1 MVILFG
7 GQNKIR
13 KWKNYKIKMYKAVI
27 AGYSRSPFTMARKG
41 GLIDIKPVNLLAEVI
56 KDLVS
61 KSKIN
66 QNDIEDVVIGCAF
79 QVGEQCFNIGKLV
92 TFLTGMD
99 IKTSGMTVDR
109 WCGSSMEGIHIAAGK
124 IAMGSG
130 KVFICGGVE
139 SMTRVNT
146 GFDPIPYPESEKDN
160 PNVYFSMGITAEN
173 VAKKYDISRKDQ
185 QEFAI
190 SSHQKAHDAQSKGNF
205 KNEIVSI
212 GNCETDG
219 NIRPNSNQETLNGL
233 KTAFDQN
240 GTVTAATSSP
250 LTDGAAAT
258 LICEENYAKE
268 NNLEIL
274 GRIVS
279 TAVQGCEPNFMGLGP
294 IGASKKALERAN
306 LTIDKIDIVE
316 LNEAFASQSLACIKD
331 LKIDQKKVNID
342 GGALALGHPLGA
354 TGARITG
361 KAADLLKRENKK
373 YALSTQCIG
382 LGMGIATIIE
392 SVN

>member
-1 MVILFG
+1 MF
-7 GQNKIR
+7 
-13 KWKNYKIKMYKAVI
+13 KAVI

-41 GLIDIKPVNLLAEVI
+41 ELIDIKPVNMLAEVI
-56 KDLVS
+56 KSLTA

-66 QNDIEDVVIGCAF
+66 KEDIEDIVIGCAF

-92 TFLTGMD
+92 TFLTDME

-109 WCGSSMEGIHIAAGK
+109 WCGSSMEAIHIAAGK

-146 GFDPIPYPESEKDN
+146 GFDPLPYPYIEKEN
-160 PNVYFSMGITAEN
+160 PNVYFTMGITAEN
-173 VAKKYDISRKDQ
+173 VAKKFNITRKEQ

-190 SSHQKAHDAQSKGNF
+190 NSHQKAYEAQSNGKF
-205 KNEIVSI
+205 KNEIVKI
-212 GNCETDG
+212 GSCNSDG
-219 NIRPNSNQETLNGL
+219 NIRPNSNQEKLDGL
-233 KTAFDQN
+233 KLAFDQE

-250 LTDGAAAT
+250 LTDGASAV
-258 LICEENYAKE
+258 LICEENYAKK
-268 NNLEIL
+268 NNLEIF

-279 TAVQGCEPNFMGLGP
+279 TAVEGCDPDFMGLGP
-294 IGASKKALERAN
+294 IGASKKALKRAN
-306 LTIDKIDIVE
+306 LSINQIDIVE
-316 LNEAFASQSLACIKD
+316 INEAFASQSIACIKD
-331 LKIDQKKVNID
+331 LGIDIKKVNLD

-354 TGARITG
+354 TGSRITG
-361 KAADLLKRENKK
+361 KAAELLVRENKK

-382 LGMGIATIIE
+382 LGMGIATVIE
-392 SVN
+392 NIH

>member
-1 MVILFG
+1 MF
-7 GQNKIR
+7 
-13 KWKNYKIKMYKAVI
+13 KAVI
-27 AGYSRSPFTMARKG
+27 AGYSRSPFTMAKKG
-41 GLIDIKPVNLLAEVI
+41 ELIDIKPVNMLAEVI
-56 KDLVS
+56 KSLTT

-66 QNDIEDVVIGCAF
+66 KEDIEDIVIGCAF

-92 TFLTGMD
+92 TFLTDMK

-109 WCGSSMEGIHIAAGK
+109 WCGSSMEAIHIAAGK

-130 KVFICGGVE
+130 RVFICGGVE

-146 GFDPIPYPESEKDN
+146 GFDPIPYPYIEKEN
-160 PNVYFSMGITAEN
+160 PNVYFTMGITAEN
-173 VAKKYDISRKDQ
+173 VAKKFNISRKEQ

-190 SSHQKAHDAQSKGNF
+190 NSHQKAYEAQNNGKF
-205 KNEIVSI
+205 KNEIVTIGSCSI
-212 GNCETDG
+212 DG
-219 NIRPNSNQETLNGL
+219 NIRPNSNQEKLDGL
-233 KTAFDQN
+233 KLAFDQN

-250 LTDGAAAT
+250 LTDGASAV

-279 TAVQGCEPNFMGLGP
+279 TAVEGCEPDFMGLGP
-294 IGASKKALERAN
+294 IGASRKALKRAN
-306 LTIDKIDIVE
+306 LSVNQIDIVE
-316 LNEAFASQSLACIKD
+316 INEAFASQSIACIKD
-331 LKIDQKKVNID
+331 LGININKVNLD

-354 TGARITG
+354 TGSRITG
-361 KAADLLKRENKK
+361 KASELLVRENKK

-382 LGMGIATIIE
+382 LGMGIATVIE
-392 SVN
+392 NIH

>member
-1 MVILFG
+1 
-7 GQNKIR
+7 
-13 KWKNYKIKMYKAVI
+13 MYKAVI
-27 AGYSRSPFTMARKG
+27 AGYARSPFTMAKKG
-41 GLIDIKPVNLLAEVI
+41 ELIDIKPVNLLSEVI
-56 KDLVS
+56 KKLVTQS
-61 KSKIN
+61 KVN
-66 QNDIEDVVIGCAF
+66 PNDIEDIVVGCAF

-109 WCGSSMEGIHIAAGK
+109 WCGSSMEAIHIAAGK

-139 SMTRVNT
+139 SMTRVTT
-146 GFDPIPYPESEKDN
+146 GFNPIPYPYLEKEN

-173 VAKKYDISRKDQ
+173 VAKKYNITRKEQ

-190 SSHQKAHDAQSKGNF
+190 LSHQKAFDAQSKGSFN
-205 KNEIVSI
+205 NEIAVI
-212 GNCETDG
+212 GNCSKDG
-219 NIRPNSNQETLNGL
+219 NIRPNSNQETLDGL
-233 KTAFDQN
+233 KLAFDPN

-258 LICEENYAKE
+258 LICEEQFAKE

-274 GRIVS
+274 ARIVS
-279 TAVQGCEPNFMGLGP
+279 TAVQGCDPDLMGLGP
-294 IGASKKALERAN
+294 IGASKKALKRAN
-306 LTIDKIDIVE
+306 LSVKDIDIAE

-331 LKIDQKKVNID
+331 LNIDEKKVNLD

-361 KAADLLKRENKK
+361 KAAELLKRENKK
-373 YALSTQCIG
+373 YALATQCIG
-382 LGMGIATIIE
+382 LGMGIATVLE
-392 SVN
+392 SIN

>member
-1 MVILFG
+1 MF
-7 GQNKIR
+7 
-13 KWKNYKIKMYKAVI
+13 KAVI

-41 GLIDIKPVNLLAEVI
+41 ELIDIKPVNMLAEVI
-56 KDLVS
+56 KSLTT

-66 QNDIEDVVIGCAF
+66 KQDIEDIVIGCAF

-92 TFLTGMD
+92 GFLSNME

-109 WCGSSMEGIHIAAGK
+109 WCGSSMEAIHIAAGK

-146 GFDPIPYPESEKDN
+146 GFDPLPYPYIEKEN
-160 PNVYFSMGITAEN
+160 PNVYFTMGITAEN
-173 VAKKYDISRKDQ
+173 VAKKFNISRKEQ

-190 SSHQKAHDAQSKGNF
+190 NSHQKAYEAQKNGKF
-205 KNEIVSI
+205 KNEIVAI
-212 GNCETDG
+212 GNCHSDG
-219 NIRPNSNQETLNGL
+219 NIRPNSNQEKLDGL
-233 KTAFDQN
+233 KLAFDQN

-250 LTDGAAAT
+250 LTDGASAV

-274 GRIVS
+274 GRIIS
-279 TAVQGCEPNFMGLGP
+279 TAVEGCDPDFMGLGP
-294 IGASKKALERAN
+294 IGASKKALKRAN
-306 LTIDKIDIVE
+306 LKINQIDIVE
-316 LNEAFASQSLACIKD
+316 INEAFASQSIACIKD
-331 LKIDQKKVNID
+331 LGIDINKVNLD

-354 TGARITG
+354 TGSRITG
-361 KAADLLKRENKK
+361 KASELLIRENKK

-382 LGMGIATIIE
+382 LGMGIATVIE
-392 SVN
+392 NIH

>member
-1 MVILFG
+1 
-7 GQNKIR
+7 
-13 KWKNYKIKMYKAVI
+13 MYKSVI

-41 GLIDIKPVNLLAEVI
+41 ALIDTKPVNLLADVI
-56 KDLVS
+56 KNLVS
-61 KSKIN
+61 KSNVKK
-66 QNDIEDVVIGCAF
+66 QDIEDIVVGCAF

-92 TFLTGMD
+92 TFLTNMEV
-99 IKTSGMTVDR
+99 KTSGMTVDR
-109 WCGSSMEGIHIAAGK
+109 WCGSSMEAIHIAAGK

-146 GFDPIPYPESEKDN
+146 GFDPIPYPENEKNN

-185 QEFAI
+185 QAFAI
-190 SSHQKAHDAQSKGNF
+190 SSHQKAYEAQTSGKF
-205 KNEIVSI
+205 KNEIVTI

-219 NIRPNSNQETLNGL
+219 NIRPKSNQETLDGL
-233 KTAFDQN
+233 KLAFDQN

-279 TAVQGCEPNFMGLGP
+279 TAVEGCEANYMGLGP
-294 IGASKKALERAN
+294 IGASKKALQRAN

-331 LKIDQKKVNID
+331 LKIDQKKVNLD

-361 KAADLLKRENKK
+361 KAAELLKRENKK

-392 SVN
+392 SIN

>member
-1 MVILFG
+1 
-7 GQNKIR
+7 
-13 KWKNYKIKMYKAVI
+13 MYKSVI

-41 GLIDIKPVNLLAEVI
+41 ALIDTKPVNLLADVI
-56 KDLVS
+56 KNLVS
-61 KSKIN
+61 KSNVKKE
-66 QNDIEDVVIGCAF
+66 DIEDIVVGCAF

-92 TFLTGMD
+92 TFLTNMEV
-99 IKTSGMTVDR
+99 KTSGMTVDR
-109 WCGSSMEGIHIAAGK
+109 WCGSSMEAIHIAAGK

-146 GFDPIPYPESEKDN
+146 GFDPIPYPENEKDN

-173 VAKKYDISRKDQ
+173 VAKKYGISRKEQ
-185 QEFAI
+185 QDFAI
-190 SSHQKAHDAQSKGNF
+190 SSHQKAHEAQTKGKF
-205 KNEIVSI
+205 KNEIVKI
-212 GNCETDG
+212 GNCESDG
-219 NIRPNSNQETLNGL
+219 NIRPKSNQETLDGL
-233 KTAFDQN
+233 KLAFDQN

-279 TAVQGCEPNFMGLGP
+279 TAVEGCEPNYMGLGP
-294 IGASKKALERAN
+294 IGASKKALQRAG
-306 LTIDKIDIVE
+306 LTSDKIDIVE

-331 LKIDQKKVNID
+331 LNINDRKVNLD

-373 YALSTQCIG
+373 YALATQCIG

-392 SVN
+392 SID

>member
-1 MVILFG
+1 MF
-7 GQNKIR
+7 
-13 KWKNYKIKMYKAVI
+13 KAVI

-41 GLIDIKPVNLLAEVI
+41 ELIDIKPVNMLAEVI
-56 KDLVS
+56 KSLTA

-66 QNDIEDVVIGCAF
+66 KEDIEDIVIGCAF

-92 TFLTGMD
+92 TFLTDME

-109 WCGSSMEGIHIAAGK
+109 WCGSSMEAIHIAAGK

-146 GFDPIPYPESEKDN
+146 GFDPLPYPYMDKEN
-160 PNVYFSMGITAEN
+160 PNVYFTMGITAEN
-173 VAKKYDISRKDQ
+173 VAKKFNITRKEQ

-190 SSHQKAHDAQSKGNF
+190 NSHQKAYEAQSNGKF
-205 KNEIVSI
+205 KNEIVKI
-212 GNCETDG
+212 GSCNSDG
-219 NIRPNSNQETLNGL
+219 NIRPNSNQEKLDGL
-233 KTAFDQN
+233 KLAFDQE

-250 LTDGAAAT
+250 LTDGASAV
-258 LICEENYAKE
+258 LICEENYAKK
-268 NNLEIL
+268 NNLEIF

-279 TAVQGCEPNFMGLGP
+279 TAVEGCDPDFMGLGP
-294 IGASKKALERAN
+294 IGASKKALKRAN
-306 LTIDKIDIVE
+306 LSINQIDIVE
-316 LNEAFASQSLACIKD
+316 INEAFASQSIACIKD
-331 LKIDQKKVNID
+331 LGIDIKKVNLD

-354 TGARITG
+354 TGSRITG
-361 KAADLLKRENKK
+361 KASELLVRENKK

-382 LGMGIATIIE
+382 LGMGIATVIE
-392 SVN
+392 NIH

>member
-1 MVILFG
+1 MF
-7 GQNKIR
+7 R
-13 KWKNYKIKMYKAVI
+13 AVI

-41 GLIDIKPVNLLAEVI
+41 ELIDVKPVNLLAEVVSN
-56 KDLVS
+56 LVS
-61 KSKIN
+61 KTKIN
-66 QNDIEDVVIGCAF
+66 KKEIEDIIVGCAF
-79 QVGEQCFNIGKLV
+79 QTGEQCFNIGKLV
-92 TFLTGMD
+92 TFLTDMD

-139 SMTRVNT
+139 SMTRVTT
-146 GFDPIPYPESEKDN
+146 GFDAMPYPYAEKEN
-160 PNVYFSMGITAEN
+160 PNVYFSMGTTAEN
-173 VAKKYDISRKDQ
+173 VAKQYSISRTEQ

-190 SSHQKAHDAQSKGNF
+190 SSHQKASEAQLKGNF
-205 KNEIVSI
+205 VNEIVAI
-212 GNCETDG
+212 GKCSQDS
-219 NIRPNSNQETLNGL
+219 NIRPNSNQEKLDGL
-233 KTAFDQN
+233 KLAFDQN

-258 LICEENYAKE
+258 LICEEQYAKD

-274 GRIVS
+274 ARIVS
-279 TAVQGCEPNFMGLGP
+279 TAVQGCEADTMGLGP
-294 IGASKKALERAN
+294 IGATQKALARAK
-306 LTIDKIDIVE
+306 LSIKDIDIVE

-331 LKIDQKKVNID
+331 LQIDPSKVNLD

-361 KAADLLKRENKK
+361 KVAQLLKRENKK
-373 YALSTQCIG
+373 YALASQCIG

-392 SVN
+392 SLD

>member
-1 MVILFG
+1 
-7 GQNKIR
+7 
-13 KWKNYKIKMYKAVI
+13 MYRSVI
-27 AGYSRSPFTMARKG
+27 AGYSRSPFTMAKKG
-41 GLIDIKPVNLLAEVI
+41 ELIDVKPVNLLAEVI
-56 KDLVS
+56 KNLVS
-61 KSKIN
+61 KSKVN
-66 QNDIEDVVIGCAF
+66 PNDIEDIVIGCAF

-99 IKTSGMTVDR
+99 IRTSGMTVDR
-109 WCGSSMEGIHIAAGK
+109 WCGSSMEAIHIAAGK

-130 KVFICGGVE
+130 KAFICGGVE
-139 SMTRVNT
+139 SMTRVTT
-146 GFDPIPYPESEKDN
+146 GFNSIPYPYSDKEN

-173 VAKKYDISRKDQ
+173 VAKKYNISRKEQ

-190 SSHQKAHDAQSKGNF
+190 SSHHKAFQAQSKGNF
-205 KNEIVSI
+205 NNEITVI
-212 GNCETDG
+212 GNCSKDG
-219 NIRPNSNQETLNGL
+219 NIRPNSNHETLDGL
-233 KTAFDQN
+233 KLAFDQN

-258 LICEENYAKE
+258 LICEEQFAKE

-279 TAVQGCEPNFMGLGP
+279 TAVQGCEPDYMGLGP
-294 IGASKKALERAN
+294 IGASKKALERAKLSPN
-306 LTIDKIDIVE
+306 EIDIVE

-331 LKIDQKKVNID
+331 LNLNEKKVNID

-361 KAADLLKRENKK
+361 KAAELLKRENKK

-392 SVN
+392 AIN

>member
-1 MVILFG
+1 
-7 GQNKIR
+7 
-13 KWKNYKIKMYKAVI
+13 MYKSVI
-27 AGYSRSPFTMARKG
+27 AGYSRSPFTMAKKG
-41 GLIDIKPVNLLAEVI
+41 GLIDVKPVNLLSDVI
-56 KDLVS
+56 KNLVS

-66 QNDIEDVVIGCAF
+66 SRDIEDIVIGCAF

-92 TFLTGMD
+92 SFLSGMD

-109 WCGSSMEGIHIAAGK
+109 WCGSSMEAIHIAAGK

-130 KVFICGGVE
+130 KVFVCGGVE
-139 SMTRVNT
+139 SMTRVTT
-146 GFDPIPYPESEKDN
+146 GFEPMPHPYTETEN

-173 VAKKYDISRKDQ
+173 VAKKYGITRKEQ

-190 SSHQKAHDAQSKGNF
+190 SSHQKAYEAQSKGNF
-205 KNEIVSI
+205 SNEIAII
-212 GNCETDG
+212 GDCFKDG
-219 NIRPNSNQETLNGL
+219 NIRPNSNQEVLDGL
-233 KTAFDQN
+233 KLAFDEN

-258 LICEENYAKE
+258 LICEEQYAKD

-279 TAVQGCEPNFMGLGP
+279 TSVQGCAPEVMGLGP
-294 IGASKKALERAN
+294 IGASIKALERAK
-306 LTIDKIDIVE
+306 LSIRDIDIVE
-316 LNEAFASQSLACIKD
+316 INEAFASQTLACIKD
-331 LKIDQKKVNID
+331 LELDKKKINLD

-361 KAADLLKRENKK
+361 KAASLLKRENKK
-373 YALSTQCIG
+373 YALATQCIG

>member
-1 MVILFG
+1 
-7 GQNKIR
+7 
-13 KWKNYKIKMYKAVI
+13 MYKSVI
-27 AGYSRSPFTMARKG
+27 AGYSRSPFAMAKKG
-41 GLIDIKPVNLLAEVI
+41 ELIDIKPVNLLSEVI
-56 KDLVS
+56 KNLVS

-66 QNDIEDVVIGCAF
+66 SKDIEDIVIGCAF

-92 TFLTGMD
+92 SFLSGMD

-109 WCGSSMEGIHIAAGK
+109 WCGSSMEAIHIAAGK

-130 KVFICGGVE
+130 KAFICGGVE
-139 SMTRVNT
+139 SMTRVTT
-146 GFDPIPYPESEKDN
+146 GFDPMPYPYKGTEN
-160 PNVYFSMGITAEN
+160 PNVYFSMGTTAEN
-173 VAKKYDISRKDQ
+173 VAKKYNITRKEQ

-190 SSHQKAHDAQSKGNF
+190 TSHQKAYQAQSKGSFNS
-205 KNEIVSI
+205 EITVI
-212 GNCETDG
+212 GNCSKDG
-219 NIRPNSNQETLNGL
+219 NIRPNSNQETLDSL
-233 KTAFDQN
+233 KLAFDQN

-258 LICEENYAKE
+258 LICEEQFAKD

-274 GRIVS
+274 ARIVS
-279 TAVQGCEPNFMGLGP
+279 TSVEGCSPDFMGLGP
-294 IGASKKALERAN
+294 IGASKKALKRAK
-306 LTIDKIDIVE
+306 LSIQDIDIVE

-331 LKIDQKKVNID
+331 LDIDRKKVNLD

-361 KAADLLKRENKK
+361 KAAELLKRENKK

-382 LGMGIATIIE
+382 LGMGIATVIE

>member
-1 MVILFG
+1 
-7 GQNKIR
+7 
-13 KWKNYKIKMYKAVI
+13 MYKTVI
-27 AGYSRSPFTMARKG
+27 AGYSRSPFTMAKKG
-41 GLIDIKPVNLLAEVI
+41 ELIDIKPVNLLAEVI
-56 KDLVS
+56 KNLVS
-61 KSKIN
+61 KSKVN
-66 QNDIEDVVIGCAF
+66 PDDIEDIVIGCAF

-92 TFLTGMD
+92 TFLSGMD

-109 WCGSSMEGIHIAAGK
+109 WCGSSMEAIHIAAGK

-130 KVFICGGVE
+130 KAFICGGVE
-139 SMTRVNT
+139 SMTRVTT
-146 GFDPIPYPESEKDN
+146 GFDPIPYPYSEKEN

-173 VAKKYDISRKDQ
+173 VAKKYNITRKEQ

-190 SSHQKAHDAQSKGNF
+190 SSHQKAFEAQSKGNF
-205 KNEIVSI
+205 NNEITVI
-212 GNCETDG
+212 GNCSKDG
-219 NIRPNSNQETLNGL
+219 NIRPNSNQETLDGL
-233 KTAFDQN
+233 KLAFDQN
-240 GTVTAATSSP
+240 GTVTAATSAP

-258 LICEENYAKE
+258 LICEEQFAKD

-274 GRIVS
+274 ARIVS
-279 TAVQGCEPNFMGLGP
+279 TAVEGCAPAYMGLGP
-294 IGASKKALERAN
+294 IGASKKALNRAK
-306 LTIDKIDIVE
+306 LSTKEIDIVE

-331 LKIDQKKVNID
+331 LNIDEKKVNLD

-361 KAADLLKRENKK
+361 KAAELLRRENKK

-392 SVN
+392 SAN

>member
-1 MVILFG
+1 MF
-7 GQNKIR
+7 
-13 KWKNYKIKMYKAVI
+13 KAVI

-41 GLIDIKPVNLLAEVI
+41 ELIDIKPVNMLAEVI
-56 KDLVS
+56 KSLTA

-66 QNDIEDVVIGCAF
+66 KEDIEDIVIGCAF

-92 TFLTGMD
+92 TFLTNME

-109 WCGSSMEGIHIAAGK
+109 WCGSSMEAIHIAAGK

-146 GFDPIPYPESEKDN
+146 GFDPLPYPYIEKEN
-160 PNVYFSMGITAEN
+160 PNVYFTMGITAEN
-173 VAKKYDISRKDQ
+173 VAKKFNITRKEQ

-190 SSHQKAHDAQSKGNF
+190 NSHQKAYEAQNNGKF
-205 KNEIVSI
+205 KNEIVKI
-212 GNCETDG
+212 GSCNSDG
-219 NIRPNSNQETLNGL
+219 NIRPNSNQEKLDGL
-233 KTAFDQN
+233 KLAFDQE

-250 LTDGAAAT
+250 LTDGASAV
-258 LICEENYAKE
+258 LICEENYAKK
-268 NNLEIL
+268 NNLEIF

-279 TAVQGCEPNFMGLGP
+279 TAVEGCDPDFMGLGP
-294 IGASKKALERAN
+294 IGASKKALKRAN
-306 LTIDKIDIVE
+306 LSINQIDIVE
-316 LNEAFASQSLACIKD
+316 INEAFASQSIACIKD
-331 LKIDQKKVNID
+331 LGIDIKKVNLD

-354 TGARITG
+354 TGSRITG
-361 KAADLLKRENKK
+361 KAAELLVRENKK

-382 LGMGIATIIE
+382 LGMGIATVIE
-392 SVN
+392 NIH

>member
-1 MVILFG
+1 
-7 GQNKIR
+7 
-13 KWKNYKIKMYKAVI
+13 MYKAVI

-41 GLIDIKPVNLLAEVI
+41 ALIDVKPVNMLAEVI
-56 KDLVS
+56 KNLVA
-61 KSKIN
+61 KSKVN
-66 QNDIEDVVIGCAF
+66 KQDIEDIVIGCAF

-92 TFLTGMD
+92 TFLTDME

-109 WCGSSMEGIHIAAGK
+109 WCGSSMEAIHIAAGK

-146 GFDPIPYPESEKDN
+146 GFDPLPYPYTEKEN
-160 PNVYFSMGITAEN
+160 PNVYFTMGITAEN
-173 VAKKYDISRKDQ
+173 VAKKFNISRKEQ

-190 SSHQKAHDAQSKGNF
+190 NSHQKAHEAQTSGKF

-212 GNCETDG
+212 EGCDLDG
-219 NIRPNSNQETLNGL
+219 NIRPNSSQEKLDGL
-233 KTAFDQN
+233 KLAFDQN

-250 LTDGAAAT
+250 LTDGASAV

-268 NNLEIL
+268 NNLEIF

-279 TAVQGCEPNFMGLGP
+279 TAVEGCKHDFMGLGP
-294 IGASKKALERAN
+294 IGATKKALKRAG
-306 LTIDKIDIVE
+306 LSIDQIDIVE
-316 LNEAFASQSLACIKD
+316 INEAFASQSIACIKD
-331 LKIDQKKVNID
+331 LEINVDKVNLD

-354 TGARITG
+354 TGSRITG
-361 KAADLLKRENKK
+361 KASELLVRENKK

-392 SVN
+392 NIH

>member
-1 MVILFG
+1 MF
-7 GQNKIR
+7 KP
-13 KWKNYKIKMYKAVI
+13 VI
-27 AGYSRSPFTMARKG
+27 AGFSRSPFTMARKG
-41 GLIDIKPVNLLAEVI
+41 ALIDTKPVNLLAEVI
-56 KDLVS
+56 KNLVS
-61 KSKIN
+61 KSNVKKD
-66 QNDIEDVVIGCAF
+66 DIEDIVVGCAF
-79 QVGEQCFNIGKLV
+79 QTGEQSFNIGKLT
-92 TFLTGMD
+92 TFLTNMD
-99 IKTSGMTVDR
+99 VKTSGMTVDR
-109 WCGSSMEGIHIAAGK
+109 WCGSSMEAIHIAAGK
-124 IAMGSG
+124 ISLGAG

-146 GFDPIPYPESEKDN
+146 GFDPIPYPDNKNDN
-160 PNVYFSMGITAEN
+160 PHVYFSMGTTAEN
-173 VAKKYDISRKDQ
+173 VAKKYNISRHEQ

-190 SSHQKAHDAQSKGNF
+190 SSHQKAHEAQTKGNF

-212 GNCETDG
+212 GDCDTDG
-219 NIRPNSNQETLNGL
+219 NIRPGSTMEKLDGL
-233 KTAFDQN
+233 KLAFDEN

-268 NNLEIL
+268 NNLNIL

-279 TAVQGCEPNFMGLGP
+279 TAVQGCDPDYMGLGP
-294 IGASKKALERAN
+294 IGASRKALERAN
-306 LTIDKIDIVE
+306 LSADKIDIVE

-331 LKIDQKKVNID
+331 LGIDKDKVNLD

-361 KAADLLKRENKK
+361 KAAELLQRENKK

-382 LGMGIATIIE
+382 LGMGIATVIE